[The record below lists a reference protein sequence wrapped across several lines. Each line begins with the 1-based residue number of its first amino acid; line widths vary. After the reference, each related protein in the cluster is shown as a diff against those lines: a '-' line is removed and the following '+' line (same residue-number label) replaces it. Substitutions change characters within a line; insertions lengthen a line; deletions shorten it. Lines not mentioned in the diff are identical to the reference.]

1 MTVPNPNHNPGD
13 TSLAQ
18 QAAALEKLRALFSD
32 ISGLSADQLIA
43 SAPFL
48 EIGLDSL
55 LLTQAS
61 TSIEKSFGVHVTFRQ
76 LLEELSSLDALC
88 RTSRAQHAGS
98 LTQLRPLP
106 RRMRACRRGSF
117 DA

>member
-1 MTVPNPNHNPGD
+1 MTVPQPNQNPAD
-13 TSLAQ
+13 TLQLHSRQLRS
-18 QAAALEKLRALFSD
+18 EKLRALFSD

-61 TSIEKSFGVHVTFRQ
+61 TAIEKSFGVHVTFRQ
-76 LLEELSSLDALC
+76 LLEELSSLDALAAHLAP
-88 RTSRAQHAGS
+88 SMPA
-98 LTQLRPLP
+98 P
-106 RRMRACRRGSF
+106 RF
-117 DA
+117 T